1 MEISLEG
8 IIKKAEPRHLPG
20 DYYKN
25 DLLYCGKCHT
35 PKQCRIDVGRVVIV
49 GCMCECEEQE
59 AKRQAEEQRRM
70 EEADR
75 IRTLRAEG
83 IQDKQIACCT
93 FADANDTELIRKCR
107 KYVERWKEMKEIN
120 AGLLFYGNVG
130 AGKTFAAGCI
140 ANALIDKGVP
150 VMVTSLPRIINSGW
164 ERSEIIGQLKRYPLL
179 ILDDFGVERKSEFAL
194 ETVYNVIDERYK
206 AQKPL
211 IVTTNVPLSEMKNP
225 SNVEFGRIYSRVL
238 EMCVPVKFDGENR
251 RVNRAAEKIKA
262 VKSIF
267 AD

>member
-1 MEISLEG
+1 
-8 IIKKAEPRHLPG
+8 
-20 DYYKN
+20 
-25 DLLYCGKCHT
+25 
-35 PKQCRIDVGRVVIV
+35 
-49 GCMCECEEQE
+49 
-59 AKRQAEEQRRM
+59 
-70 EEADR
+70 
-75 IRTLRAEG
+75 
-83 IQDKQIACCT
+83 
-93 FADANDTELIRKCR
+93 
-107 KYVERWKEMKEIN
+107 MKEIN